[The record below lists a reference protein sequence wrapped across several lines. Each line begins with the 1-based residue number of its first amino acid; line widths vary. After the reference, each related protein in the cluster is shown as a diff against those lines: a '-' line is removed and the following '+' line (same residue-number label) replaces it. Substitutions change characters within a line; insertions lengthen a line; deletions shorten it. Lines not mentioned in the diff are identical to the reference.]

1 MFSNVRDLSDK
12 QVDDVR
18 HVVSRLPNI
27 KVKAEIDSKKT
38 YLIPDTTYKVSVA
51 LNRITP
57 RDGKR
62 KPHDG
67 RIHSPRFPKPQYESW
82 WLVLGDKNKNE
93 LLGLKRVSMRNGPNE
108 TLGNKIN
115 TSISFDTPEH
125 LGKHSYTLYLV
136 SDGYLGLDQKFDIN
150 FETRMDLDS

>member
-1 MFSNVRDLSDK
+1 MNRFTQR
-12 QVDDVR
+12 
-18 HVVSRLPNI
+18 
-27 KVKAEIDSKKT
+27 DSKK
-38 YLIPDTTYKVSVA
+38 
-51 LNRITP
+51 
-57 RDGKR
+57 

-82 WLVLGDKNKNE
+82 WLVLGNPDNNE

-108 TLGNKIN
+108 TLGNRIN

-125 LGKHSYTLYLV
+125 VGKHKYILYLV
-136 SDGYLGLDQKFDIN
+136 SDGYLGLDQQIEIS